1 MAIRITHIDGPLA
14 GKVQDFA
21 NDKGRILIGRVTA
34 EADVKYPDDYTAVS
48 REHVVLVEGPGIYR
62 LDLSTAKPVF
72 VNGEPALQ
80 DQELRGTVEL
90 QLGGGDGPRMRV
102 EINPGL
108 VGAQTV
114 ARTQMADLGS
124 KVKSNKRLTGW
135 IAAAVVVLALVI
147 GGVTY
152 WFQDQAVNLKEFVA
166 QLPPATAG
174 EAITPEV
181 LQKARDSV
189 YLVVVKDASG
199 ELGEGTSW
207 VVAPGILAT
216 NAHVADIMNGLQ
228 PGEEMVVRSPV
239 EPYNTHKVLRIQ
251 IHPGY
256 AAFNQ
261 RMAEFGPVVKAL
273 GKQVMDAGLI
283 GAYDVALLYV
293 DQADKLAP
301 PLKIAPIDELKKVDA
316 GTPVAYIGYPIENM
330 AMSSL
335 AAVPT
340 PQSKIGNVTTATDY
354 FNIHRK
360 DGDNQ
365 LIQHDVGATGG
376 ASGSPMI
383 DAKGQVVAVLSAV
396 NFIFLSSG
404 EARIPS
410 GASINFAQRADLVQ
424 ELLDGKAQEA
434 TVAYAASWE
443 ESLKLFVDFR
453 SVLPDLILSDL
464 KNWLSTDK
472 DPIVLKDEKGTVGP
486 MNSDWGYPV
495 TRYGIELPEPGAYAF
510 EAIGDGNKNIDI
522 FVVQN
527 GEVVNYDNAP
537 DYYAYT
543 INDFAEKGNLQIVVV
558 GDGEGQPFTFRA
570 YYWNYQMVS
579 PPQ

>member
-14 GKVQDFA
+14 GKIQEFG

-90 QLGGGDGPRMRV
+90 QLGGNDGPRLRV
-102 EINPGL
+102 EVNPGL
-108 VGAQTV
+108 AGAQTV
-114 ARTQMADLGS
+114 ARTQMADLGT
-124 KVKSNKRLTGW
+124 KVKGTRRMASW
-135 IAAAVVVLALVI
+135 IAAAVVLLAVVV
-147 GGVTY
+147 GGLTWY
-152 WFQDQAVNLKEFVA
+152 FREESVNLKQFVEN
-166 QLPPATAG
+166 LPPVAAG
-174 EAITPEV
+174 EEITPAV
-181 LQKARDSV
+181 LQQARDSV
-189 YLVVVKDASG
+189 YLVLAHDASG
-199 ELGEGTSW
+199 EIGQGTAWVVGEG
-207 VVAPGILAT
+207 VMAT
-216 NAHVADIMNGLQ
+216 NAHVAEIFYELQ
-228 PGEEMVVRSPV
+228 PGQDLLVRSPV
-239 EPYNTHKVLRIQ
+239 EPYASHKVLRIEL
-251 IHPGY
+251 HPGY
-256 AAFNQ
+256 RAFSE

-273 GKQVMDAGLI
+273 GQQVMDAGLI
-283 GAYDVALLYV
+283 GAYDVALMYV
-293 DQADKLAP
+293 DNADQLGKPLPLAS
-301 PLKIAPIDELKKVDA
+301 KDSLKKLDA
-316 GTPVAYIGYPIENM
+316 GSPIAYIGYPMENM
-330 AMSSL
+330 AMTAL
-335 AAVPT
+335 TAAPT
-340 PQSKIGNVTTATDY
+340 PQSKIGNITTVTDY
-354 FNIHRK
+354 FNIRRK
-360 DGDNQ
+360 DGENQ

-383 DAKGQVVAVLSAV
+383 NAKGEVVAVLSAV

-410 GASINFAQRADLVQ
+410 GASINFAQRSDLVQ

-434 TVAYAASWE
+434 TVGYAATWE
-443 ESLKLFVDFR
+443 EALKLFTDFR

-464 KNWLSTDK
+464 KAWLGTDQA
-472 DPIVLKDEKGTVGP
+472 PIMIKEEKGTIGP
-486 MNSDWGYPV
+486 MNEEWGFHV

-510 EAIGDGNKNIDI
+510 EAIGDGKQNIDI
-522 FVVQN
+522 YVVQN

-537 DYYAYT
+537 DYFAYL
-543 INDFAEKGNLQIVVV
+543 INDYAEKGNVQVVVV
-558 GDGEGQPFTFRA
+558 GDSEGQAFNFRA